1 MFVILPSIARFESH
15 EEYGYDPELSSHH
28 KKATDIKKEIT
39 SMRKA
44 LNAAYN
50 VEGIVK
56 YENEIKS
63 YKIEADRMEQ
73 DIGNLQRV
81 GFANEKA
88 LKELDADPKVTKHF
102 RKGKSSLVDLRQD
115 LREKQNEMRELEK
128 SVKDE
133 HSQIVIMEE
142 KCRKVSQLLRDH
154 NRGAMDTQ
162 QPQQINENDIEQLQ
176 REIKTLEKQKVVD
189 EATFKEQVR
198 QIKSTNEKEDHER
211 NLIMIKVKEKEQE
224 GRLNELKIKQLARK
238 IPHKT
243 LRPLHQLNSHT
254 QYNSHAKSSLGQYTS
269 RVHPTRNRLPSMG
282 KAGMMHQTHNII
294 NADRPK
300 ENNGMGAE
308 NHKFVGGIQSNS

>member
-115 LREKQNEMRELEK
+115 LREK
-128 SVKDE
+128 
-133 HSQIVIMEE
+133 
-142 KCRKVSQLLRDH
+142 
-154 NRGAMDTQ
+154 
-162 QPQQINENDIEQLQ
+162 
-176 REIKTLEKQKVVD
+176 
-189 EATFKEQVR
+189 
-198 QIKSTNEKEDHER
+198 
-211 NLIMIKVKEKEQE
+211 
-224 GRLNELKIKQLARK
+224 
-238 IPHKT
+238 
-243 LRPLHQLNSHT
+243 
-254 QYNSHAKSSLGQYTS
+254 AK
-269 RVHPTRNRLPSMG
+269 
-282 KAGMMHQTHNII
+282 
-294 NADRPK
+294 
-300 ENNGMGAE
+300 
-308 NHKFVGGIQSNS
+308 